1 MEGWMS
7 TVMVEIPVDEAT
19 AEALADPHRLAA
31 VAELVKSAVHPTE
44 GNDLLSWVLES
55 TARKAAAAGLTEQDI
70 ENELAAWKA
79 GRAARKN

>member
-1 MEGWMS
+1 VS

-70 ENELAAWKA
+70 ENELATWKA
-79 GRAARKN
+79 ERAARKG